1 MKQELRIK
9 LQYQAL
15 FIKRE
20 ITFYYNSLMSLEMTV
35 YDEVKNIQVWN
46 YNLILGLYSNLYNI
60 TACQQCIN
68 VYNI

>member
-35 YDEVKNIQVWN
+35 YFELKNIQV
-46 YNLILGLYSNLYNI
+46 
-60 TACQQCIN
+60 
-68 VYNI
+68 

>member
-35 YDEVKNIQVWN
+35 YFEFDEVKNIQV
-46 YNLILGLYSNLYNI
+46 
-60 TACQQCIN
+60 
-68 VYNI
+68 